1 MMKHRPVFNALH
13 PTHIERERGW
23 KPEPNPFLPKP
34 PRPAHTFADKHIFIY
49 ANQLWYDIDATT
61 SMLARSRRKANDP
74 QGENIPT
81 SENDQERPLFYRWF
95 DKYLKKAEGILKAYL
110 MKPSGVTR
118 DNALN
123 EWEERDIWLRMP
135 DYWDDTRCDSL
146 AKAIHDYV
154 VTGALLEYFM
164 LTLSSK
170 DPLTVDKSS
179 QLTDA
184 ELDIISAANA
194 TKPSSVRKPLKPF

>member
-1 MMKHRPVFNALH
+1 MKHRPTFNALH
-13 PTHIERERGW
+13 PTHLDRERGW

-34 PRPAHTFADKHIFIY
+34 PRPAHSFKDKHIFIY

-61 SMLARSRRKANDP
+61 SMLARSRRQIKDP
-74 QGENIPT
+74 QGETIPT

-95 DKYLKKAEGILKAYL
+95 DKYLKKAEGMLKAYL

-118 DNALN
+118 DNALK
-123 EWEERDIWLRMP
+123 EWEEKDIWLRMP
-135 DYWDDTRCDSL
+135 DYWDDTRYDSL

-194 TKPSSVRKPLKPF
+194 TKPGSVRKPLKPF